1 MNQQLLKGPAAEEK
15 IRNYF
20 LSIGYFVAR
29 GCKFKYNQFDVTD
42 IDLLIYGKSS
52 AFSRERLNVDIKNK
66 KTPQA
71 LERIFWAK
79 GLQSVLNLD
88 GCIVATSDVRNDV
101 REFGLQHKVQVL
113 DGKFLARL
121 TNSDRGHLA
130 RINEEQFFA
139 EIDRDSMGKLGG
151 DWKGRYEASKSRL
164 LDSLNFDGANAWLNE
179 IDYFM
184 SEINNHSNSHSTW
197 RMIYV
202 SISHLLV
209 SIDFILREHVAAE
222 HEQRKQLLDNGFRY
236 GQAGK
241 SFTLKVGKM
250 ASALIG
256 SVVSQQGLSHTI
268 ERELADQASGVKADI
283 LAEFFSK
290 SQVSASLFESAKAFE
305 SYAYLEHVPSP
316 SSLAG
321 NLQAYIGII
330 ADFFERDRK
339 KILV

>member
-1 MNQQLLKGPAAEEK
+1 MSQQLLKGPAAEET

-20 LSIGYFVAR
+20 LSIGYFVVR

-88 GCIVATSDVRNDV
+88 GCIVATSDVRHDV
-101 REFGLQHKVQVL
+101 REFGLQHQVQVL

-121 TNSDRGHLA
+121 TNSERSHLA
-130 RINEEQFFA
+130 RINEEKFFL
-139 EIDRDSMGKLGG
+139 EIDQYSLGKLGG
-151 DWKGRYEASKSRL
+151 DWRGRYEASKSRML
-164 LDSLNFDGANAWLNE
+164 NSLNFDGANAWLND
-179 IDYFM
+179 IDYYM
-184 SEINNHSNSHSTW
+184 SEINSQSNSSTTW

-202 SISHLLV
+202 SISHLLICV
-209 SIDFILREHVAAE
+209 DFILREHVAAE
-222 HEQRKQLLDNGFRY
+222 HDQRKQLLDNGFRY

-256 SVVSQQGLSHTI
+256 SVVSQPGLTHTL
-268 ERELADQASGVKADI
+268 ERELADQASDVKADV

-290 SQVSASLFESAKAFE
+290 SQVSASLFESAKLFE
-305 SYAYLEHVPSP
+305 NYAYLEVVPSP
-316 SSLAG
+316 STLPGSS
-321 NLQAYIGII
+321 QAYIGVI